1 MKIKDLGSEFKLL
14 DKIKSLS
21 KKINNN
27 FISQIGDDCAI
38 IDKTKEAGKYE
49 LKRNCKTSKTG
60 NGKYELITTDILVE
74 DNHFSMKFSTSF
86 QIGAKAI
93 ECNVSDIASCG
104 GLPRYCVISLVL
116 PKDTTVKFLEG
127 LYKGMN
133 DACRKY
139 NIDIVGGDTTSGA
152 IIVINI
158 AMFGEVEKDMLCR
171 RSDAKVGDLIL
182 VTGCLGRSC
191 SGLNLFLQGKEK
203 LGETKYYLEPV
214 ARLNKARE
222 IAKYVNA
229 MIDISD
235 GLASET
241 RHICIM
247 SDCGAVIYKDKIPI
261 DKQTIKDAK
270 TCGKDPYDYALSGGE
285 DYELLFTLS
294 KNDYNKHKHLFKD
307 CFVVGEI
314 VEKEKGIKL
323 AEIINGKE
331 VKKELGKGYEHF

>member
-1 MKIKDLGSEFKLL
+1 MKIKDFGSEFKFLE
-14 DKIKSLS
+14 KIKSLS

-38 IDKTKEAGKYE
+38 IDKTIDGRTKNNKTKETE
-49 LKRNCKTSKTG
+49 KTG
-60 NGKYELITTDILVE
+60 YELITTDILVE
-74 DNHFSMKFSTSF
+74 NNHFSLKYSTPF
-86 QIGAKAI
+86 QIGMKAI
-93 ECNVSDIASCG
+93 EVNVSDIAACG
-104 GLPRYCVISLVL
+104 GLPKYCVVSLVL
-116 PKDTTVKFLEG
+116 PKDTSVEFLEG

-133 DACRKY
+133 KACEKY
-139 NIDIVGGDTTSGA
+139 NIDLIGGDTTSGD
-152 IIVINI
+152 IVVINI
-158 AMFGEVEKDMLCR
+158 AMFGEVEKNKLCI

-182 VTGCLGRSC
+182 LTGFIGRSC
-191 SGLNLFLQGKEK
+191 SGLNLFLHGKEK
-203 LGETKYYLEPV
+203 LGETKHYLEPV
-214 ARLNKARE
+214 ARLDKARE
-222 IAKYVNA
+222 IAKHINA

-247 SDCGAVIYKDKIPI
+247 SNCGAVIYKNKIPI

-270 TCGKDPYDYALSGGE
+270 LCNKYPYDYALSGGE

-294 KNDYNKHKHLFKD
+294 KKNYEIYTDLFKD

-314 VEKEKGIKL
+314 VEKEKGICL
-323 AEIINGKE
+323 IETINGKE